1 MPALQEKE
9 RIAKMMFVLR
19 TISGKTQAKISKSL
33 NLTFQQIQKY
43 EKAQNGIGADKLF
56 LLAKSQGWDINLLYN
71 GNPEDVLMRIPLFKQ
86 DRVAKKFREIE
97 ANIREERKLQRL
109 YAPLMPKLNR
119 ELAGEN
125 TFQDKELPLAAPI
138 REHLSDS
145 YIEQDKNDPRFFN
158 IKKRA

>member
-33 NLTFQQIQKY
+33 NLTFQQVQKY

-71 GNPEDVLMRIPLFKQ
+71 GNPEEVLMQIPLFKQ
-86 DRVAKKFREIE
+86 DKVAKKFREIE

>member
-1 MPALQEKE
+1 MDALLEKE

-19 TISGKTQAKISKSL
+19 TLSKRTQSRLTKSL
-33 NLTFQQIQKY
+33 KVSFQQIQKY
-43 EKAQNGIGADKLF
+43 EKGLNGISSHMLF
-56 LLAKSQGWDINLLYN
+56 TLAKEQKWNIDLLFN
-71 GNPEDVLMRIPLFKQ
+71 GNPETMLASVPLKEQ
-86 DRVAKKFREIE
+86 QRVAKKFLEIE
-97 ANIREERKLQRL
+97 ANVREERKLQSR
-109 YAPLMPKLNR
+109 YAPLMPQLNR

-145 YIEQDKNDPRFFN
+145 YIEQDRNDPRFLN